1 MSQQFGVRSPEL
13 LQWERL
19 LAFDAPSFEPG
30 LHFQSASR
38 ISKQSDRISGFPFEY
53 WRGLTA
59 SFDTGFDLHG
69 QLLSYQSIGVALPL
83 PAFTPVLIFIFVF
96 LSLEL
101 Q

>member
-59 SFDTGFDLHG
+59 SFDTGFDLHVR
-69 QLLSYQSIGVALPL
+69 LLSYISIGVSFSPD
-83 PAFTPVLIFIFVF
+83 FTPVLILIFVF
-96 LSLEL
+96 LSLEH